1 MTTAPV
7 ASGSAL
13 PGASVS
19 PALAALDPWKR
30 RLVQVIFWGN
40 LICQMGI
47 IVTGGVVRLTKSG
60 LGCTTW
66 PSCEPGQFTPRY
78 SPDMGIRPFIEFGNR
93 TLTGV
98 LGIFAVALLVVAL
111 LWLRRKGAS
120 FIVLSILPLVG
131 TAAQAIVGMA
141 VVKLD
146 LHPIAVAPHFLI
158 SIALVVVSAILVVR
172 VHDGDAR
179 LRRVVPAPL
188 VALSAV
194 MAVVAAAVL
203 FLGTLTTNSGPHSGD
218 IDATLRLGLDPRTV
232 SWLHAD
238 SVMLFCGLLVGLM
251 LCLYLMKAP
260 RRTRRTAWLVVAVTL
275 LQAVIGY
282 TQYFTGLPEVLVG
295 LHMTGAALF
304 TAAVTAIV
312 STCFSWTDL
321 APSAAD
327 ARVVAGTTSPSPSA
341 DDAASDR

>member
-1 MTTAPV
+1 MTSDPT
-7 ASGSAL
+7 
-13 PGASVS
+13 S
-19 PALAALDPWKR
+19 PSPSLAALSGWAR
-30 RLVQVIFWGN
+30 RAVQVIFWGN

-47 IVTGGVVRLTKSG
+47 IVTGGVVRLSKSG

-98 LGIFAVALLVVAL
+98 LGVFAIALLVVAI
-111 LWLRRKGAS
+111 LWLRGKGTS
-120 FIVLSILPLVG
+120 FLVLSALPLVG
-131 TAAQAIVGMA
+131 TAAQAIVGMV
-141 VVKLD
+141 VVKLH
-146 LHPIAVAPHFLI
+146 LHPVAVAPHFLI

-172 VHDGDAR
+172 VHDGDGR

-194 MAVVAAAVL
+194 LAVVSAAVL
-203 FLGTLTTNSGPHSGD
+203 LLGTLTTNSGPHSGD
-218 IDATLRLGLDPRTV
+218 IDATLRLGLDPRTA

-238 SVMLFCGLLVGLM
+238 AVMLFSGLLVGL
-251 LCLYLMKAP
+251 LLSLHLMKAP
-260 RRTRRTAWLVVAVTL
+260 RRTRRTAWLLVAVTL

-321 APSAAD
+321 APTAAD
-327 ARVVAGTTSPSPSA
+327 AHVVDGMEA
-341 DDAASDR
+341 R

>member
-1 MTTAPV
+1 MTPV
-7 ASGSAL
+7 PASH
-13 PGASVS
+13 ASPS
-19 PALAALDPWKR
+19 LAALAPWKR
-30 RLVQVIFWGN
+30 RAVRIVFWGN

-47 IVTGGVVRLTKSG
+47 IVTGGVVRLSKSG

-78 SPDMGIRPFIEFGNR
+78 SASMGIRPFIEFGNR

-98 LGIFAVALLVVAL
+98 LGIFAIALLVVTI
-111 LWLRRKGAS
+111 LWLRGKGRS
-120 FIVLSILPLVG
+120 FVLTALLPLVG
-131 TAAQAIVGMA
+131 TAAQAIVGMV
-141 VVKLD
+141 VVKLH
-146 LHPIAVAPHFLI
+146 LHPVAVAPHFLI
-158 SIALVVVSAILVVR
+158 SIVLVVVSAVLVVR
-172 VHDGDAR
+172 VHDGDGR
-179 LRRVVPAPL
+179 IRRVVPAPL
-188 VALSAV
+188 VALSVV
-194 MAVVAAAVL
+194 MAVVSAAVL
-203 FLGTLTTNSGPHSGD
+203 LLGTLTTNSGPHSGD
-218 IDATLRLGLDPRTV
+218 IDATMRLGLDPRTV

-238 SVMLFCGLLVGLM
+238 SVMLFSGLLVGLM

-260 RRTRRTAWLVVAVTL
+260 RRTRRTAWLVVAVTA

-321 APSAAD
+321 AESAAD
-327 ARVVAGTTSPSPSA
+327 VRVVEPSEQ
-341 DDAASDR
+341 R

>member
-327 ARVVAGTTSPSPSA
+327 VRVVAGTTSSSPSA